1 MIETGGLIIT
11 AVILL
16 LAGAVGFALQRDFL
30 RRVLAFNVMSTG
42 AFLLLAGMA
51 PTEDMQAPVIPGLLI
66 LLLLVTTALSGIAL
80 KMRTSLVRSNGETDP
95 DGGDAP

>member
-1 MIETGGLIIT
+1 MISAVGLMAT

-16 LAGAVGFALQRDFL
+16 LAGALGFALRADFL

-42 AFLLLAGMA
+42 AFLLLAGLA
-51 PTEDMQAPVIPGLLI
+51 SAEDLASPMMSGLLI

-80 KMRTSLVRSNGETDP
+80 AMRTALVRTNGETGP
-95 DGGDAP
+95 DEGAAP